1 MPIGTSKTALI
12 YAVKTPTRLSIQQ
25 QEKNFGLQLLEFL
38 GIQVLALGLSVLT
51 GGIASAVG
59 LGAGLSNFAAAL
71 ISFGVETA
79 TDFAVN
85 QIYDKLTSEVTAKS
99 TALNLLPAIGGIGK
113 LTRAARIT
121 KVLKL
126 AKETKLLEKL
136 GIVTAKN
143 LEDVVKQVAGKKIL
157 FNKLIFDFTKQAN
170 NETLL
175 YTIGKLARNDFSKGF
190 KISNLGKINNLLK
203 IEKNLQ
209 KISPKLVQKAPR
221 LTKKYQGYVNNW
233 LSEYGLNFEKVTKI
247 STDEWYKIMTDLHKK
262 GIAKKLLLNVN
273 LMRANKIYKNKL
285 VNFIHKTPIKLNKI
299 LEKLEKINPNFYIQ
313 KATKKILAPIEK
325 RIINIKQKV
334 IQKINEQTRKVLSKF
349 ETKAIQK
356 GQLLPF
362 AYGSDVFLAV
372 KIVPISVAGEVA
384 LTIYYKNPKYS
395 PIVVTTTIIKAE
407 QFILAKEPFK
417 FYMNS
422 EWFIGWGFKKT
433 SLFNLVSFAPAVYR
447 QVVRDSFKT
456 YRTIAK
462 FLKLWEQIKN
472 NWNKSEMLKNVE
484 DSVAT
489 ILLGSGLVFKT
500 YKQFRKNKNLSK
512 TIKSKT
518 LLNSRKFISKKIY
531 SKKRKW

>member
-175 YTIGKLARNDFSKGF
+175 YTIGKLARNDFSK
-190 KISNLGKINNLLK
+190 
-203 IEKNLQ
+203 
-209 KISPKLVQKAPR
+209 
-221 LTKKYQGYVNNW
+221 
-233 LSEYGLNFEKVTKI
+233 
-247 STDEWYKIMTDLHKK
+247 
-262 GIAKKLLLNVN
+262 
-273 LMRANKIYKNKL
+273 
-285 VNFIHKTPIKLNKI
+285 
-299 LEKLEKINPNFYIQ
+299 
-313 KATKKILAPIEK
+313 
-325 RIINIKQKV
+325 
-334 IQKINEQTRKVLSKF
+334 VL
-349 ETKAIQK
+349 
-356 GQLLPF
+356 
-362 AYGSDVFLAV
+362 
-372 KIVPISVAGEVA
+372 
-384 LTIYYKNPKYS
+384 
-395 PIVVTTTIIKAE
+395 
-407 QFILAKEPFK
+407 
-417 FYMNS
+417 
-422 EWFIGWGFKKT
+422 
-433 SLFNLVSFAPAVYR
+433 
-447 QVVRDSFKT
+447 
-456 YRTIAK
+456 K
-462 FLKLWEQIKN
+462 FLI
-472 NWNKSEMLKNVE
+472 
-484 DSVAT
+484 
-489 ILLGSGLVFKT
+489 
-500 YKQFRKNKNLSK
+500 
-512 TIKSKT
+512 
-518 LLNSRKFISKKIY
+518 
-531 SKKRKW
+531 